1 MATPHLTRDD
11 LIGKTIDAHSHLG
24 ISLRAY
30 ASLGYP
36 YAQSVEDL
44 YYRQQACGVDVNI
57 VFPYAPD
64 LHFEPHAL
72 VKDGICVPDPSPI
85 SPAPYGLENRMVLRE
100 VFGFFAEISHRFLPF
115 VSVDPGRMIAEQVA
129 DLTALAEEYP
139 IYGLKLAPVFCQC
152 PVTALL
158 KEGRP
163 LLDFAR
169 ERNLPVL
176 LHTTTDPNE
185 IYSRVDLTFRVVE
198 ANLDLRFCLAH
209 CIGFHRGWLDRA
221 AVMPNVFVDTAALK
235 IQVRM
240 VYEGNELMA
249 HGADLFPA
257 DYADH
262 TAVMRA
268 LAEAYPDTIIWGTD
282 SPAYTYMIRR
292 KQAEDYYVTFNLKG
306 SYEDEVAALNA
317 LPVELRQQACNT
329 NPLRFIFGAA

>member
-1 MATPHLTRDD
+1 MATPHLTRDQ
-11 LIGKTIDAHSHLG
+11 LIGKTIDAHAHLG
-24 ISLRAY
+24 FSLRAF

-36 YAQSVEDL
+36 YAQSLEDL
-44 YYRQQACGVDVNI
+44 YYRQRAGGVDVNV

-64 LHFEPHAL
+64 LYFEPHEV
-72 VKDGICVPDPSPI
+72 VKGNCVPDPAPI
-85 SPAPYGLENRMVLRE
+85 SPVPYGLENRMLLRE
-100 VFGFFAEISHRFLPF
+100 VFGFFPELSHRFLPF
-115 VSVDPGRMIAEQVA
+115 VSVDPGRLIAEQVA
-129 DLTALAEEYP
+129 ELEALEAEYP
-139 IYGLKLAPVFCQC
+139 IYGLKLVPVFCQR
-152 PVTALL
+152 PVTDLL
-158 KEGRP
+158 DIGRP

-176 LHTTTDPNE
+176 LHTTTDPHE
-185 IYSRVDLTFRVVE
+185 IYSRVDLTFQVVE
-198 ANLDLRFCLAH
+198 ANPDLRFCLAH

-221 AVMPNVFVDTAALK
+221 AAMPNVFVDTSALK
-235 IQVRM
+235 IQVQM
-240 VYEGNELMA
+240 VHEGNPLMA

-268 LAEAYPDTIIWGTD
+268 LADAYPGTILWGTD

-317 LPVELRQQACNT
+317 LPADLRRQVGNT
-329 NPLRFIFGAA
+329 NTLDFVFG